1 MPNTDP
7 GISIVEVACGAELR
21 KIPTTS
27 ALPLCL
33 SESATSEPSS
43 RQAATDVKRL
53 QHEPVLT
60 ATSASTIPEH

>member
-33 SESATSEPSS
+33 SESATSEPLS
-43 RQAATDVKRL
+43 RPGSNRRKA
-53 QHEPVLT
+53 T
-60 ATSASTIPEH
+60 AT